1 MRHPILGALPISRET
16 SGREVEPEEVAAG
29 VSGGDA
35 AVAFSCVHACEAPLA
50 APLLSRAASH
60 PRTPQQS
67 PQCSAQLC
75 LTGTSCC
82 GEGGEAQTITTSLYT
97 WGLLRPSIK
106 CRISGASCL
115 SHALDDTIDMDVRKQ
130 RRKTPKPFVVK
141 LLLFSEAETHVHTC
155 WLPIACVHI

>member
-82 GEGGEAQTITTSLYT
+82 GEGGEAQTITTSLYS
-97 WGLLRPSIK
+97 WGLLRPSMK
-106 CRISGASCL
+106 CRISGVTQAE
-115 SHALDDTIDMDVRKQ
+115 KQ
-130 RRKTPKPFVVK
+130 WIFCCKVEGRVGRGESGGPIGMGDWR
-141 LLLFSEAETHVHTC
+141 LET
-155 WLPIACVHI
+155 